1 MTEKKK
7 DLVSSIIVLG
17 FAGILYQAASGLPT
31 RNSVSKV
38 LNTGFYPQML
48 AIILA
53 VLSVL
58 LLISSLAK
66 KTTDTDSETFFKNR
80 GALSLFLLTL
90 FLLVL
95 FPLGMESLGFVVT
108 CFLFVL
114 TMIFLLSG
122 KDHRNIVI
130 SIIVALGITL
140 LTYGVFK
147 SLLGIPFPTGILF

>member
-7 DLVSSIIVLG
+7 DFVSSIVVLG

-38 LNTGFYPQML
+38 LNTGFYPQLL

-53 VLSVL
+53 GLSVL
-58 LLISSLAK
+58 LLISSLTK
-66 KTTDTDSETFFKNR
+66 KATDKDSDGFFKNR

-95 FPLGMESLGFVVT
+95 FPLGMEALGFIVT
-108 CFLFVL
+108 CFIFVL
-114 TMIFLLSG
+114 IMVLLLSG
-122 KDHRNIVI
+122 KEQRNIVA